1 MKKFNHKE
9 ILCVINIQKIAIMQ
23 VRDEAR
29 DVDRDVENEVNVYF
43 RLTEVFSLLLFLSFS
58 YYESK
63 FDIFYVVDINNF
75 VFFWFNI

>member
-1 MKKFNHKE
+1 
-9 ILCVINIQKIAIMQ
+9 MQ
-23 VRDEAR
+23 LRDEAR
-29 DVDRDVENEVNVYF
+29 DVDRDVEKEVNVYF

-75 VFFWFNI
+75 VFF

>member
-1 MKKFNHKE
+1 
-9 ILCVINIQKIAIMQ
+9 MQ
-23 VRDEAR
+23 LRDEAR
-29 DVDRDVENEVNVYF
+29 DVDRYVENEVNVYF

-75 VFFWFNI
+75 VFF